1 MIARLLLAL
10 ASVFGLASTVAA
22 AESWTLDR
30 AVGYALEHSPD
41 ARVARARVEG
51 AQAILQ
57 QTQSAWFPQVA
68 VSGRYTDTNNP
79 MMAFGSI
86 LNQRAFNFGLDFNRP
101 GQIDNLDAAGTVA
114 YNLYSG
120 GHASASRQAARAGA
134 QAADFDLHAARHE
147 LAAEV
152 VKAVLNLQK
161 AREAVGAIMGGV
173 KAYEAAVSVAKA
185 RFDSGQLLKAD
196 LLSLEVQLAQIR
208 ESLASARHGVA
219 LAERAFGYVLGLDAT
234 DGPVDLAAQDSSL
247 ARLTAPETRD
257 FSQRPELLGLD
268 ARERAAQAMV
278 EAARSGHRPA
288 VNAFASYQYD
298 HGWQLNR
305 AAESWLAGVSVD
317 VNLFDGGQTS
327 GKIRQAKAELVQ
339 VKELRRKAELGI
351 GLEVEQARLAHDDA
365 VERLAVMAS
374 AVEQA
379 EESASLTQARFQKE
393 ALLTADLIG
402 AESRL
407 IEARLRR
414 TVAAADERLAVV
426 DLRRALGFDPLPPTV
441 IFLP

>member
-1 MIARLLLAL
+1 MSFAPFRLLF
-10 ASVFGLASTVAA
+10 ASSAFVAVASWSGA
-22 AESWTLDR
+22 AEPWTLDR
-30 AVGYALEHSPD
+30 AVTYALAHSPD
-41 ARVARARVEG
+41 AQVARARVEG
-51 AQAILQ
+51 AQALVQ
-57 QTQSAWFPQVA
+57 QAQSAWYPQLA
-68 VSGRYTDTNNP
+68 VSGRYTYTNNP

-86 LNQRAFNFGLDFNRP
+86 LNQRAFNFGLDFNHP

-120 GHASASRQAARAGA
+120 GKASAGRQAARAGA
-134 QAADFDLHAARHE
+134 QAAAYDLNAARHE

-161 AREAVGAIMGGV
+161 AREAVGAVEGGV
-173 KAYEAAVSVAKA
+173 KAYEAAVSVAQA
-185 RFDSGQLLKAD
+185 RFDAGQLLKAD
-196 LLSLEVQLAQIR
+196 LLSLKVQMAQTR
-208 ESLASARHGVA
+208 ETLSSARHGAA
-219 LAERAFGYVLGLDAT
+219 LAERAFDFVLGLDAT
-234 DGPVDLAAQDSSL
+234 DSPVELAQNDPSL
-247 ARLTAPETRD
+247 ARLTAPDTRD
-257 FSQRPELLGLD
+257 YSQRPELLGLD
-268 ARERAAQAMV
+268 ARQRAAEAMV
-278 EAARSGHRPA
+278 EAARSGHRPS

-305 AAESWLAGVSVD
+305 GADSWLAGVSVD

-327 GKIRQAKAELVQ
+327 GKIRQAAAELLQ

-365 VERLAVMAS
+365 VERLAVTAS
-374 AVEQA
+374 VVEQA

-414 TVAAADERLAVV
+414 TVAASDERMAVV
-426 DLRRALGFDPLPPTV
+426 DLRRALGFDPLPQ
-441 IFLP
+441 L

>member
-1 MIARLLLAL
+1 MSFAPFRLLF
-10 ASVFGLASTVAA
+10 ASSAFVAVASWASA
-22 AESWTLDR
+22 AEPWTLDR
-30 AVGYALEHSPD
+30 AVTYALAHSPD
-41 ARVARARVEG
+41 AQVARARVEG
-51 AQAILQ
+51 AQALVQ
-57 QTQSAWFPQVA
+57 QAQSAWYPQLA

-86 LNQRAFNFGLDFNRP
+86 LNQRAFNFGLDFNHP

-120 GHASASRQAARAGA
+120 GKASAGRQAARAGA
-134 QAADFDLHAARHE
+134 QAAAYDLNAARHE

-161 AREAVGAIMGGV
+161 AREAVGAVEGGV
-173 KAYEAAVSVAKA
+173 KAYEAAVSVAQA
-185 RFDSGQLLKAD
+185 RFDAGQLLKAD
-196 LLSLEVQLAQIR
+196 LLSLKVQLAQTR
-208 ESLASARHGVA
+208 ETLSSARHGAA
-219 LAERAFGYVLGLDAT
+219 LAERAFDFVLGLDAT
-234 DGPVDLAAQDSSL
+234 DSPVELASNDPSL
-247 ARLTAPETRD
+247 AQLTAPDTRD
-257 FSQRPELLGLD
+257 YSQRPELLGLD
-268 ARERAAQAMV
+268 ARQHAAEAMV
-278 EAARSGHRPA
+278 EAARSGHRPS

-305 AAESWLAGVSVD
+305 GADSWLAGVSVD

-327 GKIRQAKAELVQ
+327 GKIRQAAAELLQ

-365 VERLAVMAS
+365 VERLAVTAS
-374 AVEQA
+374 VVEQA

-414 TVAAADERLAVV
+414 TVAASDERMAVV
-426 DLRRALGFDPLPPTV
+426 DLRRALGFDPLPQP
-441 IFLP
+441 